1 MATAR
6 RPTLNDPYETT
17 ETHLERLLGRALN
30 SFDLPDTT
38 VDRLGS
44 ALAHASSL
52 HSSHHSARLDRATYR
67 HAYLLAD
74 GSSVV
79 LWELVHNSGPGG
91 AEQHEVYAD
100 ESEVRLAA
108 SRLPAGFP
116 GFADTGPGAGSGPGS
131 DDRRGGRSADDAPG
145 IEGSRRSGGGPD
157 GLLPDPS
164 WDDEPGD
171 GGARTRGA
179 RTEGGRTGGTG
190 RDAEDTYEDSGVSE
204 GSDPADRGA
213 LGPAGLGGSHGP
225 QGSAGFGGPE
235 GFGGSGG
242 FGGLDGGRRSEGFDG
257 YEGFQGFGAGSAT
270 DFGSDIDLLAGL
282 LSAPPAPLPRMYVPD
297 NSADHA
303 RRVLR
308 RAENTDRPGPKT
320 AELLRGAFAHHITQ
334 VFGRQCR
341 VGARDAGFTLYEHA
355 FLLLDGAEV
364 SLWEVEHT
372 ATPDGRH
379 MCEVYATESGARE
392 AMESRGRGRSAPRAG
407 L

>member
-1 MATAR
+1 M
-6 RPTLNDPYETT
+6 NDPYETT

-38 VDRLGS
+38 VERLDS

-52 HSSHHSARLDRATYR
+52 HSSHHSAAFDRATYR

-79 LWELVHNSGPGG
+79 LWELVHSTGPAGV
-91 AEQHEVYAD
+91 EQHEVYAD

-116 GFADTGPGAGSGPGS
+116 GFADAGGALSSFRAG
-131 DDRRGGRSADDAPG
+131 DCGR
-145 IEGSRRSGGGPD
+145 D
-157 GLLPDPS
+157 GLS
-164 WDDEPGD
+164 
-171 GGARTRGA
+171 
-179 RTEGGRTGGTG
+179 
-190 RDAEDTYEDSGVSE
+190 
-204 GSDPADRGA
+204 PADLEA
-213 LGPAGLGGSHGP
+213 D
-225 QGSAGFGGPE
+225 
-235 GFGGSGG
+235 
-242 FGGLDGGRRSEGFDG
+242 LDS
-257 YEGFQGFGAGSAT
+257 
-270 DFGSDIDLLAGL
+270 DFELLASL
-282 LSAPPAPLPRMYVPD
+282 MAAPPAPLPRMYVPD

-308 RAENTDRPGPKT
+308 RAENEDRPGEKT
-320 AELLRGAFAHHITQ
+320 ALLLQGAFAHHITQ

-341 VGARDAGFTLYEHA
+341 VAGKDAGFTMYEHA

-379 MCEVYATESGARE
+379 MCEVYPTEHAARE
-392 AMESRGRGRSAPRAG
+392 AMELRARVR
-407 L
+407 